1 MAFAP
6 TSTYFDKGDGS
17 IIGSF
22 VEKDKGHLFEYSS
35 NKGGFGALDGW
46 PHRVWVTNPI
56 ENIDS
61 GFRYANVKKTV
72 AYIAVDE
79 DEFGLP
85 VIEKWYL
92 KKRTDYQSS

>member
-1 MAFAP
+1 MAYL
-6 TSTYFDKGDGS
+6 TYTIDP
-17 IIGSF
+17 IGSF
-22 VEKDKGHLFEYSS
+22 VEKEIGNTFEFFH
-35 NKGGFGALDGW
+35 NNEPMNVMEDF
-46 PHRVWVTNPI
+46 PHKVWVASGQI
-56 ENIDS
+56 AGDS

>member
-1 MAFAP
+1 MAYY
-6 TSTYFDKGDGS
+6 TYTKDP
-17 IIGSF
+17 IGVF
-22 VEKDKGHLFEYSS
+22 VEKDTGNYFEYS
-35 NKGGFGALDGW
+35 NNNEPMNVMEDF
-46 PHRVWVTNPI
+46 PHKVWVGGKGVCGM
-56 ENIDS
+56 S

-92 KKRTDYQSS
+92 KQNRSYL